1 VTTKDVF
8 RIRAENAALGAA
20 ALLAIGVYSLQV
32 VKGLGWN
39 CNNGGYEYPVFWA
52 ITLAVALEAW
62 KPNLRRARS
71 ALATKAMKVAA

>member
-1 VTTKDVF
+1 M
-8 RIRAENAALGAA
+8 RAENAALGAA
-20 ALLAIGVYSLQV
+20 ALLAIGVYSLHV
-32 VKGLGWN
+32 VKGPGWS

-52 ITLAVALEAW
+52 ITSLAVALEAW